1 MFVDESVSPAP
12 VGGLKHQP
20 RHLVQAAL
28 AAGTGA
34 HERAGRVAG
43 AIREARASPVAG
55 RIRRRRGMN
64 RPSFGRAL
72 AVRGLDQFDTPPVA
86 LDPLF
91 AHEPL
96 LAGVRAAWLPSPMAF
111 SIGANT
117 RREAVVSIAKAGDS
131 PRSIVLPRVDSGGRY
146 WLGRQGV
153 KR

>member
-1 MFVDESVSPAP
+1 V
-12 VGGLKHQP
+12 
-20 RHLVQAAL
+20 
-28 AAGTGA
+28 
-34 HERAGRVAG
+34 
-43 AIREARASPVAG
+43 
-55 RIRRRRGMN
+55 N

-72 AVRGLDQFDTPPVA
+72 AVRGLDQFDTPAPV
-86 LDPLF
+86 LGPLF

-111 SIGANT
+111 SIAANT

-153 KR
+153 KH